1 MEFEITEA
9 DGKERLQ
16 NNQERVV
23 VAQNLGELWNSLVYA
38 KINVFNEDPARQL
51 VIARLTHSA
60 GRCAT
65 HNGHATQM
73 RLVSI
78 RTDA

>member
-51 VIARLTHSA
+51 VITLLR
-60 GRCAT
+60 
-65 HNGHATQM
+65 
-73 RLVSI
+73 
-78 RTDA
+78 